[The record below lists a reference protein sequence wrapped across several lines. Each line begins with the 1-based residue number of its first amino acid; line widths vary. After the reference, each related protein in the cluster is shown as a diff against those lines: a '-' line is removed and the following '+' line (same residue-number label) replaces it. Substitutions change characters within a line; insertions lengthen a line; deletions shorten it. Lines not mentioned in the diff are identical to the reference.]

1 MLTGTPRPNVRPLV
15 TFDPA
20 GTGCRGTQDEPMEV
34 DHDGLEVLTR
44 AECMRL
50 LGTAVVGR
58 LALTTGALPTV
69 LAVNFTVHGDDII
82 FRTGR
87 DTKLDAATRDAVVA
101 FEADD
106 IDAATRTGWSVVVT
120 GVAREVTDPGL
131 LDQDWVRDLPRWVP
145 QGDSRV
151 VAVSTD
157 LVSGRRV
164 APRVHASMDGRS

>member
-1 MLTGTPRPNVRPLV
+1 MRTGIPPTNARRLV

-20 GTGCRGTQDEPMEV
+20 GSGGQGAHDDRMEV
-34 DHDGLEVLTR
+34 DHDGLEILPR

-50 LGTAVVGR
+50 LGTAAVGR

-69 LAVNFTVHGDDII
+69 LAVNFILHGNDIV
-82 FRTGR
+82 FRTSH

-131 LDQDWVRDLPRWVP
+131 LAQDWVRDLPRWVP
-145 QGDSRV
+145 QSGSRV

-164 APRVHASMDGRS
+164 APRFHASMDGRS